1 MPPPGL
7 GPRRR
12 RATLALVPDRP
23 VLENDSPRSRRLVT
37 SARLILACRAALER
51 MAQKDG
57 PEDDI
62 FAETGEALCW
72 LYSLGSVGVP
82 YGKPSNMSRG
92 LHWARNRYG
101 HGQLV
106 SWPVAYDAEGAA
118 LDRRFI
124 REDGRLDPHHCW
136 LPRSAI
142 VWDDINAHPDPDGE
156 QAYDADVAGRA
167 VAVTLRAELGRLVML
182 IGRA

>member
-1 MPPPGL
+1 
-7 GPRRR
+7 
-12 RATLALVPDRP
+12 VPDRP
-23 VLENDSPRSRRLVT
+23 VIENDSPRSRRLAT

-51 MAQKDG
+51 MAHKSG

-92 LHWARNRYG
+92 LQWARNRYG

-124 REDGRLDPHHCW
+124 RDDGRLDPHHCW
-136 LPRSAI
+136 LPSSAI
-142 VWDDINAHPDPDGE
+142 IWDDANPGPRAGDDE
-156 QAYDADVAGRA
+156 KAYDADVAERA
-167 VAVTLRAELGRLVML
+167 VIVTLRAELARLVMP
-182 IGRA
+182 IG